1 MTIDQERNYIAK
13 HPYYKNS
20 PKWLARVMRMPEPQ
34 VHAIFKRFQKADYEK
49 LERELKQREK
59 ENSKYHQI
67 NMFEYMEAI
76 KNGN

>member
-20 PKWLARVMRMPEPQ
+20 PKWLARVMHMPEPQ
-34 VHAIFKRFQKADYEK
+34 VHAIFKRFQKVDYKK
-49 LERELKQREK
+49 LERELKQQEK
-59 ENSKYHQI
+59 ENAKYHQI

-76 KNGN
+76 ENGK

>member
-20 PKWLARVMRMPEPQ
+20 PKWLARVMCMPEPQ
-34 VHAIFKRFQKADYEK
+34 VHAIFKRFQKVDYEK

-59 ENSKYHQI
+59 DNAKYHQI
-67 NMFEYMEAI
+67 NMFEYMEAS
-76 KNGN
+76 KNGK